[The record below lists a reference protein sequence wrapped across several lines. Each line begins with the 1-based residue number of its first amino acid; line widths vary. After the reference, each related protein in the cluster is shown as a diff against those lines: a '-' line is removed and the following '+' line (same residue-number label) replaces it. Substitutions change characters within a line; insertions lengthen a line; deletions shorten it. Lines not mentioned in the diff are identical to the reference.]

1 MGNLRLCCCEQSP
14 VVKDVA
20 VGDVSSKLSANG
32 PYIVV
37 EAYNTSY
44 DGSTGTTDEP
54 PDSNVSEPALARLM
68 MDEDPPLD
76 AVPQL
81 DSEESAATFDTQ
93 SAQHLKLPK
102 PHVKSSLR
110 QQAASSSSSATR
122 PNFEEAGTDFI
133 ADLYLQPGDKLG
145 VALAAVRHGSSVNLQ
160 VTGVMADGAVPRWN
174 DANPHLAIRPE
185 CLILQVNEHRIG
197 SLWSDEAK
205 SLFRTL
211 PRRMRLVVR
220 RPDDS

>member
-1 MGNLRLCCCEQSP
+1 MGNLRICCCEESP
-14 VVKDVA
+14 VEQDAAVADVNVKVTP
-20 VGDVSSKLSANG
+20 SA
-32 PYIVV
+32 PYILV

-44 DGSTGTTDEP
+44 DGSIGTTDEP
-54 PDSNVSEPALARLM
+54 PDSSVSEPALARL

-81 DSEESAATFDTQ
+81 ESEESAATFDTQ
-93 SAQHLKLPK
+93 STPHLKLTK

-110 QQAASSSSSATR
+110 QAVSSTSTR
-122 PNFEEAGTDFI
+122 QSKEEAAQDFI
-133 ADLYLQPGDKLG
+133 ADLYLQQGDKLG
-145 VALAAVRHGSSVNLQ
+145 VSLAAVKNGASVNLQ

-174 DANPHLAIRPE
+174 DANPHLAIRPD

-205 SLFRTL
+205 TLFRTL

-220 RPDDS
+220 RPEDS